1 MRTSGSSYELERR
14 RRLAVQRVCEGYS
27 IEEVADFLGVH
38 RTTVSRWVAAFR
50 ARGATGLSGHA
61 APGRPRKLTT
71 TQEKIVLRWL
81 ADNPTEHGFPTELWT
96 AARLGRLIEQEFG
109 VTFNPRYLSAWLRGR
124 GLTPQKPQRVP
135 RERDPDEI
143 REWLSTDW
151 PRIKK
156 RRGVTGPISP

>member
-1 MRTSGSSYELERR
+1 MNWSADGAWPSSAFAKGTRSRRSPTSSASIAQPCRAGSQPS
-14 RRLAVQRVCEGYS
+14 AHG
-27 IEEVADFLGVH
+27 
-38 RTTVSRWVAAFR
+38 
-50 ARGATGLSGHA
+50 GATGLSGHA

-96 AARLGRLIEQEFG
+96 TARLGRLIEQEFG

>member
-1 MRTSGSSYELERR
+1 
-14 RRLAVQRVCEGYS
+14 
-27 IEEVADFLGVH
+27 
-38 RTTVSRWVAAFR
+38 
-50 ARGATGLSGHA
+50 
-61 APGRPRKLTT
+61 
-71 TQEKIVLRWL
+71 LRWL

-96 AARLGRLIEQEFG
+96 TARLGRLIEQEFG